1 MRGRLGVAVGL
12 LVLAVAGG
20 CAAESV
26 GGMEIA
32 FVGLSDGDVIA
43 GSLDSSGQPLPIPV
57 RIRVTGPVALGIGLS
72 ADELSVASI
81 DNVAGE
87 TPFEVVVQW
96 VPAWGAGAYLLEVG
110 ATTADKSGY
119 ASARIAVTVDGIP
132 ILARPAAPPSR
143 DEAAA
148 RIIALY
154 QERFGIVV
162 AAPALARKERHGVF
176 TDPWVSTAWIGSQF
190 YQIDLFPDGHDES
203 WSAPVGRVADAK
215 TQALPICRPE
225 GILTLLAVFIDYGN
239 LGATAADV
247 LAAFDA
253 ATRRLNEIYAG
264 YPRGPVSAQPIL
276 QMETRGAVIRPPEGR
291 DDLYLSPSTIRALT
305 GLDPAGYQLVAI
317 VDLDAADT
325 ARHAYVTRPDFDT
338 FGLASGCCPCADPGV
353 DVWAGIDDPSQ
364 LFGDDSRLLTT
375 LLAHE
380 VFHHFGYPGTH
391 DWPCTQG
398 ARVDA
403 SDCCGSSEIPALF
416 LGWIDTD
423 GDGIPE
429 LLDPTPY
436 GTAATP

>member
-72 ADELSVASI
+72 ADELSVVSI

-87 TPFEVVVQW
+87 TPFEVVVAW
-96 VPAWGAGAYLLEVG
+96 IPAWGAGAYLLEVG

-154 QERFGIVV
+154 QERFGITLT
-162 AAPALARKERHGVF
+162 APALARKERYGVF

-203 WSAPVGRVADAK
+203 WSAPVGRATDAK
-215 TQALPICRPE
+215 TQALPICHPE
-225 GILTLLAVFIDYGN
+225 GILTLLTVFIDYGN
-239 LGATAADV
+239 LGVTAADV
-247 LAAFDA
+247 LA
-253 ATRRLNEIYAG
+253 
-264 YPRGPVSAQPIL
+264 
-276 QMETRGAVIRPPEGR
+276 
-291 DDLYLSPSTIRALT
+291 
-305 GLDPAGYQLVAI
+305 
-317 VDLDAADT
+317 
-325 ARHAYVTRPDFDT
+325 
-338 FGLASGCCPCADPGV
+338 
-353 DVWAGIDDPSQ
+353 
-364 LFGDDSRLLTT
+364 
-375 LLAHE
+375 
-380 VFHHFGYPGTH
+380 
-391 DWPCTQG
+391 
-398 ARVDA
+398 
-403 SDCCGSSEIPALF
+403 
-416 LGWIDTD
+416 
-423 GDGIPE
+423 
-429 LLDPTPY
+429 
-436 GTAATP
+436 